1 MQQQKAAPLV
11 FLPARALSAAQD
23 LSSGFPSEAGGERS
37 HPGQAMLAVKW
48 KVCKAGATQA
58 PHLIGKEKRAGH
70 VRQQGNLS
78 QGHASLDCCT

>member
-58 PHLIGKEKRAGH
+58 PHLIGKEAGWPCETA
-70 VRQQGNLS
+70 GKPFP
-78 QGHASLDCCT
+78 GTCIT